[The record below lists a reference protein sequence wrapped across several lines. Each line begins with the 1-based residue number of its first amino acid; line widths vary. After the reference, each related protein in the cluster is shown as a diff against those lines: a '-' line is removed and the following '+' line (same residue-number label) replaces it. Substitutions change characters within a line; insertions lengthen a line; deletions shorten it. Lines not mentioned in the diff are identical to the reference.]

1 MASCSIDDFSAAAT
15 LDLATPRPATSSYWS
30 PPPHGVYK
38 INVDGA
44 SSILDG
50 SSSIGV
56 IIRDWKGATIAALCK
71 PLQAHF
77 SAKLTEVL
85 ALEQGVLLAQ
95 ELQLA
100 RVLFECMQLM

>member
-1 MASCSIDDFSAAAT
+1 MASCSIEDFAT
-15 LDLATPRPATSSYWS
+15 APSFVLATPRPTTSSCWF

-38 INVDGA
+38 VNVEGV

-95 ELQLA
+95 EMQLA
-100 RVLFECMQLM
+100 RVL